1 MSNRDEVV
9 LEQSM
14 MSVRDEP
21 KFNRKMYHTVQDNN
35 NSTYSNNQIYFQ
47 LSNIYNLN
55 KYYDWTNGLLIIPI
69 DVEVKLTSA
78 TGTLLKEVESN
89 GVLTSNINVA
99 LKNNL
104 HLINSM
110 VMSVNSKII
119 HQSTGNINEYFNFVK
134 LSEVTNNTLPYYD
147 YLNFYPE
154 DSNDLH
160 NKYVFGY
167 SGVSPFEPNL
177 LKNKITNFDSFKYKA
192 DKLNFIN
199 ANYQSQF
206 LKTGLKSQ
214 YIDNRIVEGAGTNRA
229 DTVHHYEYMAYIK
242 LSDISHFFKEIGMAK
257 LFVDQFTLFANL
269 GKVVYNLPASTG
281 AGPYVVP
288 NLSTTGV
295 TVESSTFQFNTC
307 PFYVDNYDPLL
318 STTTAIALND
328 KLSFEIKIG
337 NSMKRNCEIFIA
349 GFELDPTVENRFLS
363 SPIRTFYFKD
373 IYNTL
378 PASID
383 ASSNFSIKLNN
394 SVTNPVGVLIIPYI
408 APSHTGNRLVTSSC
422 ENLEPNTP
430 TIGCS
435 LKNLNILIGGQQLLL
450 KNADYNYEH
459 FLSNM
464 DGGGLNVLN
473 GGASLETSLLNLKR
487 WNYNHKYYYF
497 NCNNMMNQLNVAQN
511 IELQGI
517 NDNNFKLNLSVFII
531 TKKRCDINV
540 ENGNIQSLV

>member
-35 NSTYSNNQIYFQ
+35 SSSYSNNQIYFQ

-55 KYYDWTNGLLIIPI
+55 KYYDWKNGMLIIPI
-69 DVEVKLTSA
+69 AVNVKLTSTA
-78 TGTLLKEVESN
+78 GTLL
-89 GVLTSNINVA
+89 GGLADINVA

-104 HLINSM
+104 QLFNSM

-134 LSEVTNNTLPYYD
+134 LTEVTNNTLPYYD

-154 DSNDLH
+154 DSDKLNT
-160 NKYVFGY
+160 KYVI
-167 SGVSPFEPNL
+167 GVTGDLVDKLENNIGVL
-177 LKNKITNFDSFKYKA
+177 DSFKYKA
-192 DKLNFIN
+192 DKLNIIDN
-199 ANYQSQF
+199 VNYLDKF
-206 LKTGLKSQ
+206 LSNGTKSQ
-214 YIDNRIVEGAGTNRA
+214 YIDNRIIK
-229 DTVHHYEYMAYIK
+229 DTKSHSYEYMAYIK

-257 LFVDQFTLFANL
+257 LFVDQLTLFMNL
-269 GKVVYNLPASTG
+269 GTSLYTSTSNSPTLNTNWG
-281 AGPYVVP
+281 
-288 NLSTTGV
+288 LT
-295 TVESSTFQFNTC
+295 SSTYQFNTC
-307 PFYVDNYDPLL
+307 PFYVRNDVAMFGG
-318 STTTAIALND
+318 TIANND
-328 KLSFEIKIG
+328 TCSFEVKIG
-337 NSMKRNCEIFIA
+337 NNMKTNCEIFIA

-373 IYNTL
+373 IYATR
-378 PASID
+378 PSSI
-383 ASSNFSIKLNN
+383 AVNSNFSIKLNN

-408 APSHTGNRLVTSSC
+408 ASKHTGGKSVTSSC
-422 ENLEPNTP
+422 ENVEPNIP
-430 TIGCS
+430 SLGVS

-464 DGGGLNVLN
+464 DGGGINVLN
-473 GGASLETSLLNLKR
+473 GGDSLETSLINLKR
-487 WNYNHKYYYF
+487 WNYNYKYYYF
-497 NCNNMMNQLNVAQN
+497 NCNNIMNQLNVAQN

-517 NDNNFKLNLSVFII
+517 NDNKFEVDLSVFII

-540 ENGNIQSLV
+540 ENGNITQLI